1 MTPDIVA
8 DHHAQRQLRFQ
19 GSYRIDGPLRRA
31 IQAGWPTVQNDY
43 GIKYGS
49 ETLQWFLNDLL
60 DAAQGP
66 FGELLIAL
74 ADASM
79 ARFNMMEDQR
89 EMDETFPDWWEIRD
103 IAGPVSLA
111 MARCLAAMTVLTER
125 EETE

>member
-8 DHHAQRQLRFQ
+8 DGYAQRDLRFE
-19 GSYRIDGPLRRA
+19 GSYRIAGPLRRA
-31 IQAGWPTVQNDY
+31 VQVGWPSVQKEY
-43 GIKYGS
+43 GIDYGS

-60 DAAQGP
+60 DAGQGP

-79 ARFNMMEDQR
+79 ARFNMMEDER
-89 EMDETFPDWWEIRD
+89 EHDETFPDWWEIRD